1 MGDRDFGEL
10 SLKDIVASLR
20 DWKGGIDGWPE
31 AWQRKGLG
39 EHWQW
44 QEVWRNWKKM
54 KGIIPSRIWVV
65 WWRVLRRNVMLR
77 NRIGGGQRKEE
88 VVRYV
93 EKLRKMELCNLLS
106 ICFKIVQ

>member
-10 SLKDIVASLR
+10 SLKDIVTSLR

-44 QEVWRNWKKM
+44 QEVWRNWK
-54 KGIIPSRIWVV
+54 R
-65 WWRVLRRNVMLR
+65 
-77 NRIGGGQRKEE
+77 
-88 VVRYV
+88 
-93 EKLRKMELCNLLS
+93 LLS
-106 ICFKIVQ
+106 LLPHTTRLSHKNVFSSFS